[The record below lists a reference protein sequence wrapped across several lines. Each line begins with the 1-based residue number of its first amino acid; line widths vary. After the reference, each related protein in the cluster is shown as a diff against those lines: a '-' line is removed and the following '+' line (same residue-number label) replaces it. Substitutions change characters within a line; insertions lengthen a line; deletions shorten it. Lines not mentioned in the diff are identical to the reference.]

1 MEEEEFSKLSNIIK
15 TQNNE
20 QLLWIL
26 QRYFQKIYGDKI
38 DDFRNPYLYYYR
50 LGLRKQI
57 PSSKFSGILLIT
69 KKYNT
74 TNNSFIQDNLSL
86 NYNYFDRYIYYE
98 TLRIFKTRVS

>member
-1 MEEEEFSKLSNIIK
+1 MEEFSKLNDILK

-38 DDFRNPYLYYYR
+38 DDTRNPYLYYYR

-57 PSSKFSGILLIT
+57 PSSKFSEVLSISIQ
-69 KKYNT
+69 YNT
-74 TNNSFIQDNLSL
+74 KNITD
-86 NYNYFDRYIYYE
+86 NYFDKYIYDE
-98 TLRIFKTRVS
+98 TLKILKSRVS